1 MQGTV
6 AIDLGSSTT
15 VVAYQ
20 PPGGTPRLLQLDPYS
35 LSDGFVVPS
44 LLWLAD
50 RASPRP
56 LLGRQVLEAGL
67 ADTDGPQLQR
77 DFKRRI
83 GLAPGGAPA
92 DRDVRGLPLSP
103 EESG

>member
-20 PPGGTPRLLQLDPYS
+20 PPGGPPQLLQLDPYS

-56 LLGRQVLEAGL
+56 PRACKRCNP
-67 ADTDGPQLQR
+67 AR
-77 DFKRRI
+77 DFCP
-83 GLAPGGAPA
+83 APTPRA
-92 DRDVRGLPLSP
+92 RLPPLPPPPS
-103 EESG
+103 